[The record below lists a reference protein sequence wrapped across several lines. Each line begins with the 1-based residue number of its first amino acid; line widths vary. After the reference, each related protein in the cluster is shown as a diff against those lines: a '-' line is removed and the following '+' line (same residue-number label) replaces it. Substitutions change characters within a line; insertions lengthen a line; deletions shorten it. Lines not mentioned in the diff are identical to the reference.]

1 MKPRALRLR
10 RTIVLAGQETDYTAR
25 VCARS
30 RNIRLTVS
38 ARGLAVSMPRG
49 VPQTRV
55 EAVLLE
61 KSAWILKHLA
71 AVAARQPTPIDWR
84 EGARLPYRGCELRLS
99 FAPLVHV
106 PQPVLVDGEL
116 RVGRAAQGDARDI
129 EQAVVRWYR
138 AQAHACFAERVAIYS
153 DRLGVLRPRVL
164 LSNARTRWGSCNA
177 RREVRL
183 NWRLIMAPQEQLD
196 YVVAHELAH
205 LLEMN
210 HSPAFWA
217 LVGRIFPDYARV
229 RKALRL
235 SAPRYGIV

>member
-1 MKPRALRLR
+1 MKPLAQRLR

-38 ARGLAVSMPRG
+38 ARGLAVSIPRG

-55 EAVLLE
+55 DAVLLE

-71 AVAARQPTPIDWR
+71 ALAARLATPIQWR
-84 EGARLPYRGCELRLS
+84 EGERLPYRGHDIRLS
-99 FAPLVHV
+99 FAPLVFV

-116 RVGRAAQGDARDI
+116 RVGKAVEWDLCDI
-129 EQAVVRWYR
+129 EQAIVRWYR
-138 AQAHACFAERVAIYS
+138 AQAKACFAERVAIYS
-153 DRLGVLRPRVL
+153 DRMGVLRPRIL
-164 LSNARTRWGSCNA
+164 LSNAKTRWGSCNA

-217 LVGRIFPDYARV
+217 HVGRVFPDYARV

-235 SAPRYGIV
+235 SGPRYGML